1 MMHKLVKQMLEE
13 RDDFMGY
20 VFMIKEC
27 NDPAIKNELKKIAE
41 EEVKHYKH
49 LHDMV
54 FGKAD
59 TKEMSHLEHGLYQY
73 ATEEYKE
80 MLELLESI
88 K

>member
-1 MMHKLVKQMLEE
+1 MMHKLVKQMFEE

-27 NDPAIKNELKKIAE
+27 NDPAIKTELKKIAE

-54 FGKAD
+54 FGKMD
-59 TKEMSHLEHGLYQY
+59 QKSMTHLEHGIYEY
-73 ATEEYKE
+73 ATDEYKE
-80 MLELLESI
+80 MLELLEDM